1 MSSVNKVILVGR
13 LGQDPETRYT
23 GGGTAVCNFSLATSE
38 KFTDRSGQKQ
48 ETTQWHRIVAW
59 GKLAEICQQYL
70 GKGSLVYVEGKITYK
85 TWEKEGVKQHST
97 EIKLDSLQML
107 GNKGGGQGAGQGANQ
122 SAMGGGYDPDDI
134 PF

>member
-1 MSSVNKVILVGR
+1 LSSVNKVILVGR